1 MKKSFKLI
9 ALLCVIAPAF
19 FASCV
24 NEAPEINYKVDYTHN
39 SDFTGIIAALNSQT
53 TKLEAKM
60 DLLKKAIDDNTLT
73 MSQKVEGFL
82 MNDEGSSFD
91 VTPAGGSATVPF
103 RPYFVYTGSN
113 APSYDVTRSIH
124 FDSSESSF
132 TIDEDPS
139 DELAGELR
147 FSVKPRKLVTS
158 STLRKPADVQIY
170 STSGVVI
177 SSFTIQPGETVETDI
192 NTSGVYI
199 VRAANGRYTKKLTLK

>member
-1 MKKSFKLI
+1 M
-9 ALLCVIAPAF
+9 P
-19 FASCV
+19 
-24 NEAPEINYKVDYTHN
+24 NY
-39 SDFTGIIAALNSQT
+39 
-53 TKLEAKM
+53 
-60 DLLKKAIDDNTLT
+60 
-73 MSQKVEGFL
+73 MSQKVVGFL

-91 VTPAGGSATVPF
+91 KTPAGGLATVPF